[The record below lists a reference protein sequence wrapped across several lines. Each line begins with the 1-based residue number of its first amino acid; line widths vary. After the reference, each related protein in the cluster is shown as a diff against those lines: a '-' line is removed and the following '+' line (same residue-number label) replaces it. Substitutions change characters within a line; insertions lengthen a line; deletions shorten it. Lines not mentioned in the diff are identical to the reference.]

1 MSDLER
7 VAIAMRHRYAEMTND
22 LPLVP
27 FEKSQA
33 RAAWLECARVAIETM
48 GADDTLWQRENH
60 DLVEEKAA
68 LRAENDRLRE
78 ILKTVPDALNSAL
91 QAGMEEREGG
101 SANRQE
107 RYMKPVYELRAAV
120 RAALTKDPN

>member
-68 LRAENDRLRE
+68 LRAEIDRLR
-78 ILKTVPDALNSAL
+78 SAL
-91 QAGMEEREGG
+91 KEAQHERD
-101 SANRQE
+101 
-107 RYMKPVYELRAAV
+107 KLRAALE
-120 RAALTKDPN
+120 RRGEEIFGQEGD

>member
-33 RAAWLECARVAIETM
+33 RTAWLECARVAIETM
-48 GADDTLWQRENH
+48 DADDTLWQRENH

-68 LRAENDRLRE
+68 LRAANDRLRE
-78 ILKTVPDALNSAL
+78 ALTIIS
-91 QAGMEEREGG
+91 EHR
-101 SANRQE
+101 
-107 RYMKPVYELRAAV
+107 RAPGWIKRV
-120 RAALTKDPN
+120 VDAALAKEGK

>member
-27 FEKSQA
+27 FEQSQA

-68 LRAENDRLRE
+68 LRAANDRLRE
-78 ILKTVPDALNSAL
+78 ALEKIKVRA
-91 QAGMEEREGG
+91 EG
-101 SANRQE
+101 
-107 RYMKPVYELRAAV
+107 YEHGDSQVTAAFRGITTIA
-120 RAALTKDPN
+120 RAALYGA

>member
-48 GADDTLWQRENH
+48 DADDTLWQRENH

-68 LRAENDRLRE
+68 LRAANDRLRE
-78 ILKTVPDALNSAL
+78 ALEKIKYLDSPQIRGLSTRSSILEIAK
-91 QAGMEEREGG
+91 
-101 SANRQE
+101 
-107 RYMKPVYELRAAV
+107 
-120 RAALTKDPN
+120 AALAKEEGK

>member
-48 GADDTLWQRENH
+48 GADDILWQRENH

-68 LRAENDRLRE
+68 LRAEIDRLR
-78 ILKTVPDALNSAL
+78 SAL
-91 QAGMEEREGG
+91 KEAQHERD
-101 SANRQE
+101 
-107 RYMKPVYELRAAV
+107 KLRAALE
-120 RAALTKDPN
+120 RRGEEIFGQEGD

>member
-33 RAAWLECARVAIETM
+33 RTAWLECARVAIETM
-48 GADDTLWQRENH
+48 DADDTLWQRENH

-68 LRAENDRLRE
+68 LRAENERLRE
-78 ILKTVPDALNSAL
+78 
-91 QAGMEEREGG
+91 
-101 SANRQE
+101 
-107 RYMKPVYELRAAV
+107 
-120 RAALTKDPN
+120 ALTIISEHQRAPEWVKRIATTALALAKEAGQ